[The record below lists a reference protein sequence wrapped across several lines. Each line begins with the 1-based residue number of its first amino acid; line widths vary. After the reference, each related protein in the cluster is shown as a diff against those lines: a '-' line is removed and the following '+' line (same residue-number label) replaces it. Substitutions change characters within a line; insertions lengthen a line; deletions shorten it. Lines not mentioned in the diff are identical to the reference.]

1 MSNLSY
7 IYEKWWIIW
16 PLYTLIHTAIG
27 LLLLLPKYNTS
38 RGWRRITLDSRGSS
52 SLQTGPS
59 LDSCLSIPAPWHV
72 ISTLQQQQQYTYY
85 AQPAAGAIVIVIV
98 VVVAGCAGR

>member
-1 MSNLSY
+1 MVDNLAALH
-7 IYEKWWIIW
+7 
-16 PLYTLIHTAIG
+16 PHTYSDWVAAAAAV
-27 LLLLLPKYNTS
+27 LLPKYNTS

-72 ISTLQQQQQYTYY
+72 ISTLQQQQYTYY